1 MRSLRE
7 LIYPK
12 FQIQKRARKLLVEY
26 DGQSFRVISDRK
38 VAMAPPPSDPIAN
51 YQAEQGYWYSV
62 GDAQGRVLYRR
73 VMATSQFQGIEVFTN
88 SPAEH
93 LYRLDAQKWPIT
105 LSLVIPDL
113 ALGVR
118 LDMFGPPSGS
128 GDKAHPSQV
137 MTSLNLNKKTDTKGD
152 THERQ

>member
-12 FQIQKRARKLLVEY
+12 FKIQKRARKLLVEH

-38 VAMAPPPSDPIAN
+38 VDMAPPSSDPIAN

-62 GDAQGRVLYRR
+62 SDAQGRVLYRR
-73 VMATSQFQGIEVFTN
+73 VLAASQFQGIEVFTN
-88 SPAEH
+88 NPAEH
-93 LYRLDAQKWPIT
+93 LYRLDAQKWPIL

-118 LDMFGPPSGS
+118 LDLFGPSPGG
-128 GDKAHPSQV
+128 GDKGHPSQV
-137 MTSLNLNKKTDTKGD
+137 LASLNLNNNTDIKGGS
-152 THERQ
+152 HERQ